1 MVLIV
6 FQSLILAQLDIN
18 GMEIIA
24 LLILQ
29 LQLHQ
34 LHQLAYQ
41 DKFGMDIL
49 AFNPQETA

>member
-29 LQLHQ
+29 LQRP
-34 LHQLAYQ
+34 QLAYQ

-49 AFNPQETA
+49 AFNPQETV